1 MYMNFSIF
9 YMLLY
14 MYIYMCIKIYLC
26 EYRYNGCGIDKVRRK
41 EMYVLK
47 YILNFVD
54 MIGLENVEF
63 CE

>member
-1 MYMNFSIF
+1 
-9 YMLLY
+9 
-14 MYIYMCIKIYLC
+14 MCIKIYLC
-26 EYRYNGCGIDKVRRK
+26 EYRYNGCGIDEVRRK